1 MYKFKSCKAAIINTN
16 QYNYN
21 HQSDKEPVHFF
32 RGNLFIYGASQHP
45 PTNPAQNHHNQHAD
59 GKSRYAFR
67 HDRGDQA
74 CNLREKDDIQGILWG
89 CFGIHGKEIKQHYQ
103 IDRSAADSKERG
115 HGSEGGSDQDA
126 ENRIGNPERADPF
139 FINCVEQGAGRDQQ
153 QD

>member
-1 MYKFKSCKAAIINTN
+1 MVSETMCTNLKVVKRRLLIQISIITTISPIKSRFT
-16 QYNYN
+16 
-21 HQSDKEPVHFF
+21 FF
-32 RGNLFIYGASQHP
+32 ASIP

-103 IDRSAADSKERG
+103 IDRSAADSKESG